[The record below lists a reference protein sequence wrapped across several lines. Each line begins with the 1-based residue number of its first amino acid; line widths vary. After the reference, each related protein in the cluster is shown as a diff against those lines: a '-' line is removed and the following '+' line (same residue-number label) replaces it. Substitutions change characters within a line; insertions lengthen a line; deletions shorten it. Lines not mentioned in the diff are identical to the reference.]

1 MLSEALPAASLER
14 LVALVGT
21 DPDAL
26 PEAIREAAR
35 DAGLDPDGTVLQATR
50 VAGRLNGRDIVP
62 LLAMDR
68 RYHAEAN
75 AKPPRRID
83 SVLDLYDCINCDL
96 CVPACPNDAIF
107 VYAAEP
113 RAVDTHIVSVG
124 PEGLSLTPGAG
135 FAISEE
141 HQLALFEGACNE
153 CSNCEVY
160 CPEDGAPFRVKER
173 LFPSHEVFAG
183 SPDDG
188 FWRSDGTLHARLGG
202 RVMRLVVDEQQNR
215 AALDTEGLHLEL
227 TWNPLQVVGGSTD
240 TQSSAVD
247 RHGSPVAHAHGVGLY
262 LRGRPIESGESRRT
276 VRRQRC
282 ASD

>member
-1 MLSEALPAASLER
+1 
-14 LVALVGT
+14 LVAVAESK
-21 DPDAL
+21 PDVL
-26 PEAIREAAR
+26 PEAIREEAR
-35 DAGLDPDGTVLQATR
+35 VAGIDPDGAVLEATR

-62 LLAMDR
+62 PLVKDR

-96 CVPACPNDAIF
+96 CVSACPNDAIF

-113 RAVDTHIVSVG
+113 RNVDTHIIGVG
-124 PEGLSLTPGAG
+124 PGGLSLTPGAG
-135 FAISEE
+135 FSIAEE

-173 LFPSHEVFAG
+173 LFPSEEAFAG
-183 SPDDG
+183 SRDDG

-202 RVMRLVVDEQQNR
+202 RVMRLVVDEPENR

-227 TWNPLQVVGGSTD
+227 TWNPLQVVGGSTETEAQPID
-240 TQSSAVD
+240 TARLWRMRTAWDSIYEGARSN
-247 RHGSPVAHAHGVGLY
+247 PVNPG
-262 LRGRPIESGESRRT
+262 GR
-276 VRRQRC
+276 
-282 ASD
+282 